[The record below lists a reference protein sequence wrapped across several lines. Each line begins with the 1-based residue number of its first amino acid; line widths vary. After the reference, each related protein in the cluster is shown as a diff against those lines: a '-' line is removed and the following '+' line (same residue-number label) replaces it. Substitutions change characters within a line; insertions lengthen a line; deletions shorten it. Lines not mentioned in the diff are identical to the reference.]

1 MKHIIFGLLAIALG
15 VWGIVR
21 QWWAFLDLLNVVI
34 PILLVL
40 VGVVALA
47 AGISGQLKTEA
58 AEEAPAQG
66 QLGSRSSHGGE
77 GGSPSR

>member
-21 QWWAFLDLLNVVI
+21 NWWAFVDLLNVVI

-47 AGISGQLKTEA
+47 AGISGQLKTEP
-58 AEEAPAQG
+58 AEQTASSPQAPR
-66 QLGSRSSHGGE
+66 RS
-77 GGSPSR
+77 

>member
-21 QWWAFLDLLNVVI
+21 NWWAFVDLLNVVI

-47 AGISGQLKTEA
+47 AGISGQLKTEPVEQTA
-58 AEEAPAQG
+58 ASGQAPR
-66 QLGSRSSHGGE
+66 RS
-77 GGSPSR
+77 

>member
-1 MKHIIFGLLAIALG
+1 MKHIIFGLVAIALG

-21 QWWAFLDLLNVVI
+21 NWWAFVDLLNVVI

-47 AGISGQLKTEA
+47 AGISGQLKTEPAEQTA
-58 AEEAPAQG
+58 ASAQAPR
-66 QLGSRSSHGGE
+66 RSQ
-77 GGSPSR
+77 PSRGGKGA